1 MPQLLQAFSS
11 MRGIKMME
19 NDYELIYM
27 AQEKNEIAIEYLVNK
42 YKYIIALVIGKNL
55 GKMKVLRIDS
65 ADVYNLGLL
74 SLHRAIDQ
82 FNAMDGIAFSSF
94 ATILINRSIN
104 NYFKSLNRK
113 KDSIFLNSISIETE
127 YENIMLDESFE
138 PSKIVELEQF
148 KEYKVQIIDALTDLE
163 KSIYNLMSDFNSSEI
178 AKILNISIKQ
188 VYNAK
193 TRIKNKVQKM
203 LELNSKFP

>member
-203 LELNSKFP
+203 LAKS

>member
-1 MPQLLQAFSS
+1 
-11 MRGIKMME
+11 ME

-203 LELNSKFP
+203 LAKS

>member
-1 MPQLLQAFSS
+1 M
-11 MRGIKMME
+11 G
-19 NDYELIYM
+19 LIS
-27 AQEKNEIAIEYLVNK
+27 ETV
-42 YKYIIALVIGKNL
+42 G
-55 GKMKVLRIDS
+55 
-65 ADVYNLGLL
+65 
-74 SLHRAIDQ
+74 
-82 FNAMDGIAFSSF
+82 
-94 ATILINRSIN
+94 TIN
-104 NYFKSLNRK
+104 NYFKSLNRR

-203 LELNSKFP
+203 LAKS

>member
-1 MPQLLQAFSS
+1 

-203 LELNSKFP
+203 LAKS